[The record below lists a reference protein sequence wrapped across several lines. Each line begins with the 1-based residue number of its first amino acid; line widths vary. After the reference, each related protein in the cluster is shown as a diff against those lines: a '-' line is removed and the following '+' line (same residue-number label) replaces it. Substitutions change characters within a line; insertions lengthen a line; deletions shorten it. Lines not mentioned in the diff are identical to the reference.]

1 MEISELRIGNYVL
14 DNGLIHKIVSI
25 RQKDYGKW
33 VEDGQ
38 SNIIAM
44 WDGAFYDCT
53 EKEISPIILT
63 EELLLKLG
71 AKRDIDFNNQIYYQ
85 FEGKEEAIYI
95 LYKDS
100 IYFHAYEYDGM
111 MYETYRCT
119 GLHSLQNK
127 YYALNGVELEVNL

>member
-44 WDGAFYDCT
+44 WDGAFMIAQ
-53 EKEISPIILT
+53 K
-63 EELLLKLG
+63 K
-71 AKRDIDFNNQIYYQ
+71 K
-85 FEGKEEAIYI
+85 
-95 LYKDS
+95 
-100 IYFHAYEYDGM
+100 
-111 MYETYRCT
+111 
-119 GLHSLQNK
+119 
-127 YYALNGVELEVNL
+127 

>member
-1 MEISELRIGNYVL
+1 MKTNELRLGNYVKCGDKTL
-14 DNGLIHKIVSI
+14 IVTSINIGYIEFEYIGNKGNGMAYAEAI
-25 RQKDYGKW
+25 
-33 VEDGQ
+33 
-38 SNIIAM
+38 
-44 WDGAFYDCT
+44 F
-53 EKEISPIILT
+53 PIPLT

-71 AKRDIDFNNQIYYQ
+71 AKKDMDFNNQIYYQ

-111 MYETYRCT
+111 MYETYCCT

-127 YYALNGVELEVNL
+127 YYALNGVEMEVKL